1 MKQLSRALT
10 AGASLMIIA
19 MLSVLIWGLS
29 QVDWQLVM
37 DAIIANANSEPT
49 VIIVPIETGK
59 GGQLDP
65 PLTPEP
71 DEAAVPGPSSAQT
84 VGDKLKR
91 AGNGRFWANFNGGGK
106 E

>member
-10 AGASLMIIA
+10 AVASLMIIA
-19 MLSVLIWGLS
+19 MLSVLIWGLAN
-29 QVDWQLVM
+29 VDWQLVM

-71 DEAAVPGPSSAQT
+71 DEAAVPGPSSAH
-84 VGDKLKR
+84 KPKR
-91 AGNGRFWANFNGGGK
+91 AGNGRFWANFNRGGK